1 VRGRAAL
8 RFALIALGL
17 VASSRDLSA
26 QCTGVNHVTW
36 PAANP
41 VWDFCWVAPHDS
53 STANGS
59 GLELRNV
66 KYKGTLILAE
76 AHIPLLNVKYAPN
89 GIGCGGANLCYR
101 DWLYSEQDF
110 ECSPCQDASGA
121 SVSCTA
127 PSATQCTGATAPA
140 MTVCQH
146 PGTDAG
152 SFSGVAVEDFGT
164 SLRLTSQCSAG
175 WYRYIPVWEFFP
187 DGTLQARF
195 DATSINNTCVAISH
209 VHHAYW
215 RLDFDVNGSA
225 GNFVDEVL
233 SNDQLQRVTTERNFI
248 DTSPARSKWRIGNA
262 GSPFAVEVARNAGDG
277 AAGDPP
283 GVPNDFPIADGWVL
297 AYNLNELSDGA
308 PLGSSSCAAGLDAFD
323 NNQNVNGADIVL
335 WVRAGALH
343 QGEAG
348 GMAQDCSMFGP
359 TIRVVSTTPPP
370 PQSFYTSQFPC
381 RIVDTRNAPGPYGGP
396 ALSGGAGRDFTLV
409 GQCGLPATAKSVAV
423 NLTVVAPAS
432 SGHLTAYP
440 AGGGPP
446 LASTLN
452 FSAGQ
457 IRANNAVLPLG
468 TGGAVTILNASAGA
482 THVVI
487 DVTGWFE

>member
-8 RFALIALGL
+8 RLALIALGL

-36 PAANP
+36 PAVNP

-53 STANGS
+53 SAANGS

-76 AHIPLLNVKYAPN
+76 AHIPLLNVKYEPN
-89 GIGCGGANLCYR
+89 PASCGGANLCYR
-101 DWLYSEQDF
+101 DWLWQEQAF
-110 ECSPCQDASGA
+110 QC
-121 SVSCTA
+121 A
-127 PSATQCTGATAPA
+127 PSPVAGYCTGGSTPSSSSCSGGQAC
-140 MTVCQH
+140 TVCDH

-152 SFSGVAVEDFGT
+152 SFSGAAVEDFGT

-175 WYRYIPVWEFFP
+175 WYRYIPVWEFFS
-187 DGTLQARF
+187 DGTIQARF
-195 DATSINNTCVAISH
+195 DATSIDATCVAYTH
-209 VHHAYW
+209 EHHAYW

-225 GNFVDEVL
+225 GNSVDEVI
-233 SNDQLQRVTTERNFI
+233 SNGQLQRVTTERNFI
-248 DTSPARSKWRIGNA
+248 DTSPARSKWRIGSA
-262 GSPFAVEVARNAGDG
+262 GSPYAVEVARNAGDG
-277 AAGDPP
+277 AAGDLP

-297 AYNLNELSDGA
+297 AYNANELSDGA

-359 TIRVVSTTPPP
+359 TIKVVSTTPPA
-370 PQSFYTSQFPC
+370 PQSFYAPPAPC

-396 ALSGGAGRDFTLV
+396 ALSGGAGRDFTLA
-409 GQCGLPATAKSVAV
+409 GQCGLPPTAKSVAV

-432 SGHLTAYP
+432 NGHFTAFP
-440 AGGGPP
+440 TGGSLPP
-446 LASTLN
+446 TSTLN

-457 IRANNAVLPLG
+457 TRANNAVLPLG
-468 TGGAVTILNASAGA
+468 PGGAVTIFNASAGTA
-482 THVVI
+482 HVVI
-487 DVTGWFE
+487 DVTGWFD